1 MPTPSEQLN
10 PGLFVVRPAAAT
22 VHAKKAARAS
32 MPGPAERLAD
42 KAQVEPLA
50 GPTPGWLVRL
60 KRRPRSV
67 RAGWTS
73 LHRLLGDAYVV
84 LPALVDDAG
93 RPRYPTGLLS
103 LRFGND
109 ASEDAL
115 REIASNYALEL
126 VGRTKFT
133 RQQALFR
140 PAAGS
145 DVFLPDVSGRIERDE
160 QVEAVWFDAES
171 AFNRT

>member
-1 MPTPSEQLN
+1 MPNPSEHLN
-10 PGLFVVRPAAAT
+10 PGLFVVRPATAGMP
-22 VHAKKAARAS
+22 AKKAASAS
-32 MPGPAERLAD
+32 GADPVVRLAD

-73 LHRLLGDAYVV
+73 LHRLLGDGYVV

-115 REIASNYALEL
+115 REIASHYALEL

-145 DVFLPDVSGRIERDE
+145 EVFLPDVSGRIERDD
-160 QVEAVWFDAES
+160 QIEAVWFDAES
-171 AFNRT
+171 AFSRT

>member
-1 MPTPSEQLN
+1 MPTPSEQLD
-10 PGLFVVRPAAAT
+10 PGLFVVRPAAA
-22 VHAKKAARAS
+22 VVPAKQAACAS
-32 MPGPAERLAD
+32 GADPAARLAD

-67 RAGWTS
+67 RAGWNS
-73 LHRLLGDAYVV
+73 LHRLLGNAYVV

-93 RPRYPTGLLS
+93 RSRYPTGLLS
-103 LRFGND
+103 LRFGNE

-115 REIASNYALEL
+115 REIASHYALEL

-145 DVFLPDVSGRIERDE
+145 EVFLPDVSGRIERDD
-160 QVEAVWFDAES
+160 QIEAVWFDAES
-171 AFNRT
+171 AFSRT

>member
-1 MPTPSEQLN
+1 MPTSSEHLS
-10 PGLFVVRPAAAT
+10 PGLFVVRPATAG
-22 VHAKKAARAS
+22 VPAKKAASAS
-32 MPGPAERLAD
+32 GADPVARLAD
-42 KAQVEPLA
+42 KARVEPLA

-73 LHRLLGDAYVV
+73 LHRLLGDGYVV

-103 LRFGND
+103 LRFGNE

-115 REIASNYALEL
+115 REIASHYALEL

-145 DVFLPDVSGRIERDE
+145 EVFLPDVSGRIERDD
-160 QVEAVWFDAES
+160 QIEAVWFDAES
-171 AFNRT
+171 AFSRT